1 MVSKGNPKTFRIE
14 LSTMLKI
21 YDSKKLIFT
30 NNFLEISNYNNMS
43 SKFDLG
49 LYEKNTKKDLAVIM
63 ARNISI
69 YLNSLN

>member
-1 MVSKGNPKTFRIE
+1 
-14 LSTMLKI
+14 
-21 YDSKKLIFT
+21 
-30 NNFLEISNYNNMS
+30 MS